1 MYNESGAKE
10 SCKSVLAHFTLR
22 CSRAAEDSLFII
34 GILRKALYSYIS
46 EKSSHEASSF
56 LIKHDS
62 VYIIQGMLQQAQE
75 LHRIQEEQHKSWYLS
90 VHHDLVPYP
99 EYRLH
104 KADPGE
110 WQTTKA
116 PNLH

>member
-1 MYNESGAKE
+1 MYNESRAKE

-34 GILRKALYSYIS
+34 CILRKALYSYIS
-46 EKSSHEASSF
+46 EKSSHKASSF

-75 LHRIQEEQHKSWYLS
+75 LHRIQGKPHKSLYLS
-90 VHHDLVPYP
+90 EHRVP
-99 EYRLH
+99 EIRQRYRLH
-104 KADPGE
+104 RPG
-110 WQTTKA
+110 
-116 PNLH
+116 PVG

>member
-1 MYNESGAKE
+1 MYNESGGKE
-10 SCKSVLAHFTLR
+10 YRKRVLAHSALR

-75 LHRIQEEQHKSWYLS
+75 LHRIQGKPHKSLYLS
-90 VHHDLVPYP
+90 EHRGLVK
-99 EYRLH
+99 YR
-104 KADPGE
+104 
-110 WQTTKA
+110 
-116 PNLH
+116 